1 MVFFV
6 AHYPLLTFYQ
16 MLRSSFVRSLRGHW
30 DDMIILTLLSFV
42 FCFWIVPFVERVPW
56 LSGRFKSKPSGEPK
70 S

>member
-1 MVFFV
+1 
-6 AHYPLLTFYQ
+6 
-16 MLRSSFVRSLRGHW
+16 
-30 DDMIILTLLSFV
+30 MIILTLLSFV

>member
-1 MVFFV
+1 
-6 AHYPLLTFYQ
+6 